1 MTGLAVVTGGTL
13 SYAKYD
19 PEFREWLNTQVPY
32 SSDAINILFQE
43 DRTISERIDTFL
55 NDIQNW

>member
-1 MTGLAVVTGGTL
+1 M

-43 DRTISERIDTFL
+43 DQTISERIDSFL
-55 NDIQNW
+55 SNIQDWYV